1 MSPLIPALIT
11 DRLGLFFF
19 KVFSNKD
26 GQDSSAFTPYPALRL
41 SPKTTMVF
49 SLNDKLSEAFTV
61 MKTESKIAKNTPR
74 HPLKDLILEVK
85 NITKEVNSPEGPLT
99 IVKDINL
106 SVERGKPISLV
117 GPSGSGKTTLLA
129 IMAGLDTPT
138 KGSVKLLGSNISLM
152 NEDQRAQIRAKD
164 VGFVFQSFHLMPR
177 LSALDNVMLPLE
189 IAGDPEAIE
198 KSQIALDQVGLSSR
212 AKNFATQLSGG
223 EKQRVA
229 IARAIVNKP
238 KILFADEPTGN
249 LDQKSS
255 NTVTDLLFSINELI
269 NTTLVVVTHDLLLAK
284 KCKDLYELS
293 DGSLL

>member
-1 MSPLIPALIT
+1 
-11 DRLGLFFF
+11 
-19 KVFSNKD
+19 
-26 GQDSSAFTPYPALRL
+26 
-41 SPKTTMVF
+41 
-49 SLNDKLSEAFTV
+49 
-61 MKTESKIAKNTPR
+61 MKTESKIAENIPR

-85 NITKEVNSPEGPLT
+85 NITKEVNSPEGLLT

-129 IMAGLDTPT
+129 IMAGLDLPT
-138 KGSVKLLGSNISLM
+138 RGSVNLLGSNITSM
-152 NEDQRAQIRAKD
+152 NEDQRAQIRAQD

-189 IAGDPEAIE
+189 IGGDPDAIE
-198 KSQIALDQVGLSSR
+198 KSQIALDQVGLSAR

-255 NTVTDLLFSINELI
+255 NAVTDLLFSINELI
-269 NTTLVVVTHDLLLAK
+269 NTTLVLVTHDLLLAE